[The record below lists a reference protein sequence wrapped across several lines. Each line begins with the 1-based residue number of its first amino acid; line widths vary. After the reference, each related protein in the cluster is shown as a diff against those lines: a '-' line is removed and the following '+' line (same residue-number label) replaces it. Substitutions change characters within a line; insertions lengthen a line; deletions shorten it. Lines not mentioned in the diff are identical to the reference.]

1 MPSHSKK
8 QHNFMEAIAH
18 SPSFAK
24 KVGVPQSVGK
34 DYAEADKGRKF
45 SKGGDMAG
53 NTRAKKFRY
62 GGDVVDEVS
71 YDGSPSFGTE
81 ASLRRGRPLT
91 FRELRPEPRMAQNSI
106 PVEPRR
112 PIEPPPPIP
121 VNMPRGM
128 KKGGNV
134 KNGYADGGLTMVK
147 KDGKM
152 VPDFAADGVGKMAK
166 GGMAESKE
174 MIGKEVAFMKKKG
187 APASMIKHEKA
198 EAKGMKKGG
207 SIDGCA
213 QRGKTRL
220 KYGGM
225 C

>member
-24 KVGVPQSVGK
+24 KVHIPQSVGK

-45 SKGGDMAG
+45 
-53 NTRAKKFRY
+53 R
-62 GGDVVDEVS
+62 
-71 YDGSPSFGTE
+71 
-81 ASLRRGRPLT
+81 
-91 FRELRPEPRMAQNSI
+91 
-106 PVEPRR
+106 
-112 PIEPPPPIP
+112 
-121 VNMPRGM
+121 
-128 KKGGNV
+128 
-134 KNGYADGGLTMVK
+134 
-147 KDGKM
+147 
-152 VPDFAADGVGKMAK
+152 
-166 GGMAESKE
+166 
-174 MIGKEVAFMKKKG
+174 
-187 APASMIKHEKA
+187 
-198 EAKGMKKGG
+198 KGG